1 MLEGAEFAPV
11 RARSGGT
18 SGWATAHQG
27 QIRFAPEEDL
37 PPPARQLTSQALW
50 RLVQPIPSVSRI
62 AVSAAHG
69 EANHAS
75 SLALL
80 TLSAIG
86 VVYGDI
92 GTSPLYALRECFHG
106 IHGVA
111 ATHENVL
118 GVLSLIFWSL
128 TLIISIKYILFVMRA
143 DNNGEGGILA
153 LLALVAQSPGA
164 QRKSRA
170 SLVALGLFGAALLY
184 GDGMITPAISVL
196 GAVEGL
202 DVATHIFEPY
212 IVPITLVILVGLF
225 MIQSRGTARVGLLF
239 GPVMVVWFVTIA
251 VLGVS
256 WVAQEP
262 RVLAAFNPLHGLS
275 FFQRNGW
282 HGFVVLGSVFLVVT
296 GGEALYADM
305 GHFGRKPI
313 RLAWFT
319 IVLPALFLNYLGQ
332 GAMILTHP
340 DRASSPF
347 YLMAPRWGLYPL
359 VALAMMAAIIASQAL
374 ISGAFS
380 LTRQAIQLGYS
391 PRLDIQYT
399 SSQHQGQIYIP
410 QVNWGLMLATIGLVL
425 GFGSSSALAAAYGMA
440 VTLTMLITTML
451 AYLVARSA
459 WGVRRMVA
467 GSLAAFFFLIEF
479 GFFGANLT
487 KIAHGGWFPLV
498 IGAIVYTILSTWKR
512 GRALLAARMRERLYP
527 FDRFLSDIEA
537 YPPQRVSGT
546 AIFMTSNLQGTPPT
560 LLHNLQH
567 NKVLHERV
575 ILLTVVTSDTPYVST
590 EKRTEVEVLGQGFY
604 RLTVRYGFME
614 EPDVPDALR
623 AASVPGF
630 KIDLNETTFFLG
642 LETLLATRRPG
653 LPLWRERL
661 FVLIARNAVRANSFF
676 KIPPERVV
684 ELGMQVEL

>member
-1 MLEGAEFAPV
+1 VHPL
-11 RARSGGT
+11 
-18 SGWATAHQG
+18 
-27 QIRFAPEEDL
+27 
-37 PPPARQLTSQALW
+37 
-50 RLVQPIPSVSRI
+50 PSVSRI
-62 AVSAAHG
+62 AVSSAHG
-69 EANHAS
+69 EASHAS

-164 QRKSRA
+164 QRRSRA

-212 IVPITLVILVGLF
+212 IVPITLAILVGLF

-239 GPVMVVWFVTIA
+239 GPVMLVWFITIA
-251 VLGVS
+251 ILGLS

-347 YLMAPRWGLYPL
+347 YLMAPRWALYPL

-380 LTRQAIQLGYS
+380 LTRMAIQLGYS

-410 QVNWGLMLATIGLVL
+410 QVNWGLMLATIGVVL

-467 GSLAAFFFLIEF
+467 GSLATFFFLIEF

-575 ILLTVVTSDTPYVST
+575 ILLTVVTSDIPHVSA
-590 EKRTEVEVLGQGFY
+590 KDRSEVEALGHGFY
-604 RLTVRYGFME
+604 RLTLRYGFME
-614 EPDVPDALR
+614 EPDVPAALSE
-623 AASVPGF
+623 ASRRGF
-630 KIDLNETTFFLG
+630 MIDLNETTFFLG
-642 LETLLATRRPG
+642 VETLLATGRPG

-661 FVLIARNAVRANSFF
+661 FVLIARNAVRANAFF

>member
-1 MLEGAEFAPV
+1 MSSWTGVWRLL
-11 RARSGGT
+11 SGSSSST
-18 SGWATAHQG
+18 SS
-27 QIRFAPEEDL
+27 PSNSS
-37 PPPARQLTSQALW
+37 PAVQASQAH
-50 RLVQPIPSVSRI
+50 P
-62 AVSAAHG
+62 
-69 EANHAS
+69 EHAS
-75 SLALL
+75 GLGLL
-80 TLSAIG
+80 TLGAIG

-111 ATHENVL
+111 ATHDNVL

-153 LLALVAQSPGA
+153 LLALVAQSPDA
-164 QRKSRA
+164 KRKSRA
-170 SLVALGLFGAALLY
+170 MLVALGLFGAALLY

-251 VLGVS
+251 ILGLNWVS
-256 WVAQEP
+256 REP
-262 RVLAAFNPLHGLS
+262 RVLAAFNPLHAVT
-275 FFQRNGW
+275 FFEANGW
-282 HGFVVLGSVFLVVT
+282 KGFVVLGAVFLVVT

-332 GAMILTHP
+332 GAMILINPAT
-340 DRASSPF
+340 ASSPF
-347 YLMAPRWGLYPL
+347 YLMAPRWALYPL
-359 VALAMMAAIIASQAL
+359 VVLAMMAAIIASQAL

-410 QVNWGLMLATIGLVL
+410 QVNWGLMFATLGLVI
-425 GFGSSSALAAAYGMA
+425 GFQTSSALAAAYGMA

-451 AYLVARSA
+451 AYLVARGA
-459 WGVRRMVA
+459 WGVRRAVA
-467 GSLAAFFFLIEF
+467 GSLAMFFLFIEL

-487 KIAHGGWFPLV
+487 KVAHGGWFPLV
-498 IGAIVYTILSTWKR
+498 IGAIVYTGLSTWKR
-512 GRALLAARMRERLYP
+512 GRALLAERMRERLYP
-527 FDRFLSDIEA
+527 FDRFLQDIEA
-537 YPPQRVSGT
+537 FPPQRVTGT

-567 NKVLHERV
+567 NKVLHDRV
-575 ILLTVVTSDTPYVST
+575 ILLTVVTSDVPHVGPDG
-590 EKRTEVEVLGQGFY
+590 RTQVEPLGQGFY
-604 RLTVRYGFME
+604 RLTLRYGFME

-623 AASVPGF
+623 EASARGF
-630 KIDLNETTFFLG
+630 QIDLADTTFFLG
-642 LETLLATRRPG
+642 VETLLATRRPG

-661 FVLIARNAVRANSFF
+661 FVLIARNAVRANAFF

>member
-1 MLEGAEFAPV
+1 M
-11 RARSGGT
+11 
-18 SGWATAHQG
+18 
-27 QIRFAPEEDL
+27 
-37 PPPARQLTSQALW
+37 
-50 RLVQPIPSVSRI
+50 
-62 AVSAAHG
+62 
-69 EANHAS
+69 
-75 SLALL
+75 
-80 TLSAIG
+80 
-86 VVYGDI
+86 
-92 GTSPLYALRECFHG
+92 
-106 IHGVA
+106 
-111 ATHENVL
+111 
-118 GVLSLIFWSL
+118 
-128 TLIISIKYILFVMRA
+128 
-143 DNNGEGGILA
+143 
-153 LLALVAQSPGA
+153 
-164 QRKSRA
+164 
-170 SLVALGLFGAALLY
+170 LVALGLFGAALLY

-202 DVATHIFEPY
+202 KVATHVFEPY
-212 IVPITLVILVGLF
+212 IVPITLVILVALF
-225 MIQSRGTARVGLLF
+225 MIQSRGTASVGLLF

-251 VLGVS
+251 VLGLS
-256 WVAQEP
+256 WVVREP
-262 RVLAAFNPLHGLS
+262 RVLVAFNPLHGVT
-275 FFQRNGW
+275 FFGANGW
-282 HGFVVLGSVFLVVT
+282 QGFVVLGSVFLVVT

-319 IVLPALFLNYLGQ
+319 LVLPALFLNYLGQ
-332 GAMILTHP
+332 GAMLLSNPAT
-340 DRASSPF
+340 ASSPF
-347 YLMAPRWGLYPL
+347 YLMAPRWALYPL
-359 VALAMMAAIIASQAL
+359 VVLAMMAAIIASQAL

-410 QVNWGLMLATIGLVL
+410 QVNWGLMIATLGLVV
-425 GFGSSSALAAAYGMA
+425 GFKTSSALAAAYGMA

-451 AYLVARSA
+451 AYLVARGS
-459 WGVRRMVA
+459 WGVRRSIA
-467 GSLAAFFFLIEF
+467 GSLAALFLFIEL

-498 IGAIVYTILSTWKR
+498 IGAIVYTGLSTWKR

-527 FDRFLSDIEA
+527 FDRFLQDIEA
-537 YPPQRVSGT
+537 YPPQRVTGT

-575 ILLTVVTSDTPYVST
+575 LLLTVVTSDVPHVGPDQRSEVTP
-590 EKRTEVEVLGQGFY
+590 LGQGFY
-604 RLTVRYGFME
+604 RLTLRYGFME

-623 AASVPGF
+623 ETSERGF
-630 KIDLNETTFFLG
+630 PIDLADTTFFLG
-642 LETLLATRRPG
+642 VETLLATRRPG

-676 KIPPERVV
+676 KIPPDRVV

>member
-1 MLEGAEFAPV
+1 MPF
-11 RARSGGT
+11 
-18 SGWATAHQG
+18 
-27 QIRFAPEEDL
+27 
-37 PPPARQLTSQALW
+37 LTGVW
-50 RLVQPIPSVSRI
+50 RLLSGSSSSSSSPSNSR
-62 AVSAAHG
+62 AASHDPHP
-69 EANHAS
+69 EHAS
-75 SLALL
+75 GLGLL
-80 TLSAIG
+80 TLGAIG

-92 GTSPLYALRECFHG
+92 GTSPLYALRECFHAVHG
-106 IHGVA
+106 IPP
-111 ATHENVL
+111 TPENVL

-153 LLALVAQSPGA
+153 LLALVAKSPDA
-164 QRKSRA
+164 TRKSRA
-170 SLVALGLFGAALLY
+170 MLVALGLFGAALLY

-202 DVATHIFEPY
+202 QVATHIFEPY
-212 IVPITLVILVGLF
+212 IVPITVVILVSLF
-225 MIQSRGTARVGLLF
+225 MIQSHGTARVGLLF
-239 GPVMVVWFVTIA
+239 GPVMVLWFVTIA
-251 VLGVS
+251 VLGLR
-256 WVAQEP
+256 WIGREP
-262 RVLAAFNPLHGLS
+262 SVLTAFNPLHALT
-275 FFQRNGW
+275 FFAANGW
-282 HGFVVLGSVFLVVT
+282 PGFVVLGSVFLVVT

-313 RLAWFT
+313 RLAWFV

-332 GAMILTHP
+332 GAMILADPST
-340 DRASSPF
+340 AASPF
-347 YLMAPRWGLYPL
+347 YLMAPRWALYPL
-359 VALAMMAAIIASQAL
+359 VGLAMMAAIIASQAL

-410 QVNWGLMLATIGLVL
+410 QVNWGLMVATIGLVL
-425 GFGSSSALAAAYGMA
+425 GFKSSSALAAAYGMA

-459 WGVRRMVA
+459 WGVRRAVA
-467 GSLAAFFFLIEF
+467 GSLAMFFFLIEL

-498 IGAIVYTILSTWKR
+498 IGAIVYTGLSTWKR
-512 GRALLAARMRERLYP
+512 GRALLAERMRERLYP
-527 FDRFLSDIEA
+527 FDRFLTDIEA
-537 YPPQRVSGT
+537 FPPQRVTGT

-575 ILLTVVTSDTPYVST
+575 ILLTVVTSDVPHVSLDD
-590 EKRTEVEVLGQGFY
+590 RTEVASLGQGFY
-604 RLTVRYGFME
+604 RLTLRYGFME
-614 EPDVPDALR
+614 EPDVPEALR
-623 AASVPGF
+623 EASVRGF
-630 KIDLNETTFFLG
+630 PVDLAETTFFLG
-642 LETLLATRRPG
+642 VETLLATRRPG

-661 FVLIARNAVRANSFF
+661 FVLIARNAVRANAFF
-676 KIPPERVV
+676 KIPPDRVV

>member
-1 MLEGAEFAPV
+1 MPSFTGV
-11 RARSGGT
+11 
-18 SGWATAHQG
+18 
-27 QIRFAPEEDL
+27 
-37 PPPARQLTSQALW
+37 W
-50 RLVQPIPSVSRI
+50 RLLSGSSSASSSPSNSRPAVQASH
-62 AVSAAHG
+62 AAHP
-69 EANHAS
+69 EHAS
-75 SLALL
+75 GLGLL
-80 TLSAIG
+80 TLGAIG

-111 ATHENVL
+111 ATPDNVL

-164 QRKSRA
+164 KRGSRA
-170 SLVALGLFGAALLY
+170 MLVALGLFGAALLY

-202 DVATHIFEPY
+202 EVATHIFEPY

-225 MIQSRGTARVGLLF
+225 MIQSHGTARVGLLF

-251 VLGVS
+251 TLGLS
-256 WVAQEP
+256 WVGREP
-262 RVLAAFNPLHGLS
+262 RVLTAFNPLHALT
-275 FFQRNGW
+275 FFQANGW
-282 HGFVVLGSVFLVVT
+282 HGFVVLGAVFLVVT

-319 IVLPALFLNYLGQ
+319 LVLPALFLNYLGQ
-332 GAMILTHP
+332 GAMILIDPVT
-340 DRASSPF
+340 ASSPF
-347 YLMAPRWGLYPL
+347 YLMAPRWALYPL
-359 VALAMMAAIIASQAL
+359 VVLAMMAAIIASQAL

-410 QVNWGLMLATIGLVL
+410 QVNWGLMFATLGLVL
-425 GFGSSSALAAAYGMA
+425 GFRTSSALAAAYGMA

-451 AYLVARSA
+451 AYLVARGS
-459 WGVRRMVA
+459 WGVPRVVA
-467 GSLAAFFFLIEF
+467 GSLAIFFLVIEF
-479 GFFGANLT
+479 AFFGANLT

-498 IGAIVYTILSTWKR
+498 IGAIVYTGLSTWKR
-512 GRALLAARMRERLYP
+512 GRALLAERMRERLYP
-527 FDRFLSDIEA
+527 FDRFLQDIEA
-537 YPPQRVSGT
+537 FPPQRVTGT

-567 NKVLHERV
+567 NKVLHDRV
-575 ILLTVVTSDTPYVST
+575 ILLTVVTNDVPHVVPDDRARA
-590 EKRTEVEVLGQGFY
+590 EPLGHGFY
-604 RLTVRYGFME
+604 RLTLRYGFME

-623 AASVPGF
+623 EASARGF
-630 KIDLNETTFFLG
+630 PIDLAETTFFLG
-642 LETLLATRRPG
+642 VETLLATRRPG

-661 FVLIARNAVRANSFF
+661 FVLMARNAVRANAFF

>member
-1 MLEGAEFAPV
+1 V
-11 RARSGGT
+11 GGP
-18 SGWATAHQG
+18 TAHQG

-50 RLVQPIPSVSRI
+50 RLVHPIPSVSRI
-62 AVSAAHG
+62 AVGSAHE

-164 QRKSRA
+164 QRRSRA

-239 GPVMVVWFVTIA
+239 GPVMVVWFITIA

-347 YLMAPRWGLYPL
+347 YLMAPRWALYPL

-575 ILLTVVTSDTPYVST
+575 ILLTVVTSDIPHVTAKDRS
-590 EKRTEVEVLGQGFY
+590 EVEALGHGFY
-604 RLTVRYGFME
+604 RLTLRYGFME
-614 EPDVPDALR
+614 EPDVPAALSE
-623 AASVPGF
+623 ASRRGF
-630 KIDLNETTFFLG
+630 MIDLNETTFFLG
-642 LETLLATRRPG
+642 VETLLATRRPG

-661 FVLIARNAVRANSFF
+661 FVLIARNAVRANAFF

>member
-1 MLEGAEFAPV
+1 MRSLTGVWRLLSSGA
-11 RARSGGT
+11 
-18 SGWATAHQG
+18 
-27 QIRFAPEEDL
+27 
-37 PPPARQLTSQALW
+37 PPPPTVPSTTRQA
-50 RLVQPIPSVSRI
+50 QPASHSP
-62 AVSAAHG
+62 HP
-69 EANHAS
+69 EHAS
-75 SLALL
+75 GLALL
-80 TLSAIG
+80 TLGAIG

-92 GTSPLYALRECFHG
+92 GTSPLYALRECFNAT
-106 IHGVA
+106 HGVPP
-111 ATHENVL
+111 TPENVL

-153 LLALVAQSPGA
+153 LLALVAKSPDA
-164 QRKSRA
+164 RRKSRA
-170 SLVALGLFGAALLY
+170 MLVALGLFGAALLY

-202 DVATHIFEPY
+202 KVATHVFEPY

-225 MIQSRGTARVGLLF
+225 MIQSHGTARVGLLF

-251 VLGVS
+251 LLGLT
-256 WVAQEP
+256 WVVREP
-262 RVLAAFNPLHGLS
+262 RVLVAFNPLHGVS
-275 FFQRNGW
+275 FFGANGW
-282 HGFVVLGSVFLVVT
+282 QGFVVLGSVFLVVT

-319 IVLPALFLNYLGQ
+319 MVLPALFLNYLGQ
-332 GAMILTHP
+332 GAMLLVNP
-340 DRASSPF
+340 ENASSPF
-347 YLMAPRWGLYPL
+347 YLMAPRWALYPL
-359 VALAMMAAIIASQAL
+359 VVLAMMAAIIASQAL

-410 QVNWGLMLATIGLVL
+410 QVNWGLMVATLGLVV
-425 GFGSSSALAAAYGMA
+425 GFKTSSALAAAYGMA

-451 AYLVARSA
+451 AYLVARGS
-459 WGVRRMVA
+459 WGVRRSIA
-467 GSLAAFFFLIEF
+467 GSLAALFLTIEL

-498 IGAIVYTILSTWKR
+498 IGAVVYTILSTWKR
-512 GRALLAARMRERLYP
+512 GRALLAERMRERLYP
-527 FDRFLSDIEA
+527 FDKFLQDIEA
-537 YPPQRVSGT
+537 YPPHRVAGT

-567 NKVLHERV
+567 NKVVHERV
-575 ILLTVVTSDTPYVST
+575 VLLTVVTNDVPHVSP
-590 EKRTEVEVLGQGFY
+590 EQRTEVAPLGQGFY
-604 RLTVRYGFME
+604 RLTLRYGFME

-623 AASVPGF
+623 EASERGF
-630 KIDLNETTFFLG
+630 PIDLADTTFFLG
-642 LETLLATRRPG
+642 VETLLATRRPG

-676 KIPPERVV
+676 KIPPDRVV